1 MLLLLV
7 KQQLSI
13 PPPSV
18 KTKAPTVR
26 ELITYKLII
35 KLSTFPDGPKMGDY
49 FWASKKKIF
58 RHLSTR
64 GGKKITGQQ
73 FLKFKSWFC
82 IRFSEAHV
90 HRSTVNGPITPT

>member
-35 KLSTFPDGPKMGDY
+35 KLSTFPDGPKIGDY
-49 FWASKKKIF
+49 FWASQKNI
-58 RHLSTR
+58 STSFYWR
-64 GGKKITGQQ
+64 GKEN
-73 FLKFKSWFC
+73 SW
-82 IRFSEAHV
+82 
-90 HRSTVNGPITPT
+90 STVPKI